1 MNVSKPHSTS
11 AFSDAKSEPV
21 RGLFIDGKEQPA
33 GKRERFAVVSPG
45 TGEVIAHTVDAD
57 ESDVDAAVASA
68 RRAFESEP
76 WRKMSERSRAKL
88 VYKLGDAL
96 EKHLDELYE
105 LETLNNGRPTRE
117 TKAQL
122 ARVPDLFRYNAGLAL
137 AKRDA
142 VIPVEGN
149 YLGYTLRRPV
159 GVVANITPF
168 NHPLLIAARNLAP
181 TFASGCTTVVK
192 PSEHTP
198 LTTIRMWEIFN
209 EAGLPPGVFNIVTGL
224 GASTGKALTSHPGIN
239 KLVLTGGTESGRLAG
254 AAAARNFA
262 HQTLELGGKAPVVV
276 FDDFDVDQSVNY
288 AAFGTFIGAGQT
300 CICSSRHLVQRTIY
314 QEFVEKLAVKAKSI
328 RVGDPFARTTQMGPV
343 VSERQRQRVLD
354 FVRIGLDEGARLVA
368 GGGVPEHLKGSG
380 GFYVEPTV
388 FADVTPEMRIA
399 REEVFGPFTV
409 IIPFDSEEEALRIA
423 NDSQYG
429 LAAAVRTNNVARAH
443 RFAEDL
449 EAGIIWINDHHRVD
463 AASPW
468 GGVKDSG
475 TGREFGQEAF
485 DHYFYTKAIMVNKSS
500 EPFDWFEPEMRDLR
514 LN

>member
-1 MNVSKPHSTS
+1 MNKQESPASLS
-11 AFSDAKSEPV
+11 ASQPV
-21 RGLFIDGKEQPA
+21 RGLFIDGIETPA
-33 GKRERFAVVSPG
+33 GSRETFPVVSPG
-45 TGEVIAHTVDAD
+45 DGKVIAHAVNATD
-57 ESDVDAAVASA
+57 EDVDAAVASA
-68 RRAFESEP
+68 RRAFEGQE
-76 WRKMSERSRAKL
+76 WRKMSERTRAKF

-117 TKAQL
+117 TRAQL
-122 ARVPDLFRYNAGLAL
+122 SKVPDLFRYNAGLAL

-142 VIPVEGN
+142 VIPVDGH

-168 NHPLLIAARNLAP
+168 NHPVLIAARNLAP

-192 PSEHTP
+192 PSEYTP
-198 LTTIRMWEIFN
+198 LTTIRMWEIFRD
-209 EAGLPPGVFNIVTGL
+209 AGLPPGVFNIVTGF
-224 GASTGKALTSHPGIN
+224 GATTGKALSGHPGIN

-254 AAAARNFA
+254 AASARSFA
-262 HQTLELGGKAPVVV
+262 HQTLELGGKAPVIV
-276 FDDFDVDQSVNY
+276 FDDFDVDQAVNY

-314 QEFVEKLAVKAKSI
+314 KEFVKKLAAKAAGI
-328 RVGDPFARTTQMGPV
+328 RVGDPFAKTTQMGPV
-343 VSERQRQRVLD
+343 VSARQRQRVLD
-354 FVRIGLDEGARLVA
+354 FVEIGLAEGAWLVA
-368 GGGVPEHLKGSG
+368 GGGVPEHLKDSG

-409 IIPFDSEEEALRIA
+409 VLPFDTEEQALRIA

-429 LAAAVRTNNVARAH
+429 LAAAVRTNNVARAL

-449 EAGIIWINDHHRVD
+449 EAGIVWINDHHRVD

-485 DHYFYTKAIMVNKSS
+485 DHYFYTKAVMVNKSNDR
-500 EPFDWFEPEMRDLR
+500 FDWFDPEMPDLR

>member
-1 MNVSKPHSTS
+1 M
-11 AFSDAKSEPV
+11 
-21 RGLFIDGKEQPA
+21 
-33 GKRERFAVVSPG
+33 VSPG
-45 TGEVIAHTVDAD
+45 DGKVIAHAVNASS
-57 ESDVDAAVASA
+57 EDVDAAIASA
-68 RRAFESEP
+68 RRAFEAQE
-76 WRKMSERSRAKL
+76 WRKMSERTRAKF

-117 TKAQL
+117 TRAQL
-122 ARVPDLFRYNAGLAL
+122 SKVPDLFRYNAGLAL

-142 VIPVEGN
+142 VIPVDGH

-168 NHPLLIAARNLAP
+168 NHPVLIAARNLAP

-192 PSEHTP
+192 PSEYTP
-198 LTTIRMWEIFN
+198 LTTIRMWEIFKD
-209 EAGLPPGVFNIVTGL
+209 AGLPPGVFNIVTGF
-224 GASTGKALTSHPGIN
+224 GATTGKALSGHPGIS

-254 AAAARNFA
+254 AAAASSFA
-262 HQTLELGGKAPVVV
+262 HQTLELGGKAPVIV
-276 FDDFDVDQSVNY
+276 FDDFDVDQAVNY

-314 QEFVEKLAVKAKSI
+314 KEFVEKLAAKAKGI
-328 RVGDPFARTTQMGPV
+328 RVGDPFAKTTQMGPV
-343 VSERQRQRVLD
+343 VSARQRQRVLD
-354 FVRIGLDEGARLVA
+354 FVEIGLAEGAWLVA
-368 GGGVPEHLKGSG
+368 GGGVPEHLKDSG

-409 IIPFDSEEEALRIA
+409 ILPFDTEEEALRIA

-429 LAAAVRTNNVARAH
+429 LAAAVRTNNVARAL

-475 TGREFGQEAF
+475 IGREFGQEAF
-485 DHYFYTKAIMVNKSS
+485 DHYFYTKAVMVNKSS
-500 EPFDWFEPEMRDLR
+500 DRFDWFDPEMPDLR